1 MCLVLFNCSREDQ
14 YKIASIK
21 FNKTK
26 GHNSSSSYNK
36 KEITQIAPSL
46 ALKLKTTLPNGTEAI
61 ILEEILE

>member
-1 MCLVLFNCSREDQ
+1 MLFFGW
-14 YKIASIK
+14 KVKPGA
-21 FNKTK
+21 
-26 GHNSSSSYNK
+26 SYNK